1 MAKLYFKYGAMSCG
15 KTTELLQV
23 VYNYNR
29 KGFNVILIKP
39 AVDKKGDTKVVSRLG
54 VEREVDYI
62 LDDEEL
68 LSDKV
73 ELDTVDS
80 IVVDE
85 AQFMNE
91 KQINELWMI
100 SKLYDIPVLAYGLKS
115 NFQGHLFEGSKTLLE
130 KADVIEELVTICS
143 CGKKARFNA
152 RKLGEEYTISG
163 DEVAIDGIDATYEAL
178 CPECFIKKV
187 LKVEDQKEIPKVLR
201 KKNEK

>member
-15 KTTELLQV
+15 KTTDLLQV
-23 VYNYNR
+23 VHNYN
-29 KGFNVILIKP
+29 KNGFNVILIKP
-39 AVDKKGDTKVVSRLG
+39 AVDKKGGTKVVSRLG

-62 LDDEEL
+62 LDEDEL

-73 ELDTVDS
+73 ELDSIDS

-85 AQFMNE
+85 AQFMSDI
-91 KQINELWMI
+91 QINELWMI

-152 RKLGEEYTISG
+152 RRFGDEYTISG
-163 DEVAIDGIDATYEAL
+163 EEVAIDGIDATYEAL

-187 LKVEDQKEIPKVLR
+187 LKVEEGKEIPKVLK

>member
-23 VYNYNR
+23 VHNYNR

-62 LDDEEL
+62 LDEDEL

-73 ELDTVDS
+73 ELENIDS

-85 AQFMNE
+85 AQFMKE
-91 KQINELWMI
+91 IQINELWMI

-130 KADVIEELVTICS
+130 KADVREELVTICS

-152 RKLGEEYTISG
+152 RKLGDEYTISG
-163 DEVAIDGIDATYEAL
+163 EEVAIDGIDATYEAL

-187 LKVEDQKEIPKVLR
+187 LKIEEGKEIPKVLK

>member
-23 VYNYNR
+23 VHNYNK

-54 VEREVDYI
+54 VERKVDYI
-62 LDDEEL
+62 LDEDEL

-73 ELDTVDS
+73 ELENIDS

-85 AQFMNE
+85 AQFMSDM
-91 KQINELWMI
+91 QINELWMI
-100 SKLYDIPVLAYGLKS
+100 SKLYNIPVLAYGLKS
-115 NFQGHLFEGSKTLLE
+115 NFQGHLFKGSKTLLE

-152 RKLGEEYTISG
+152 RKLGDEYTING
-163 DEVAIDGIDATYEAL
+163 EEVAIDGIDATYEAL

-187 LKVEDQKEIPKVLR
+187 LKIEEKKEIPMVLR

>member
-23 VYNYNR
+23 VHNYNK

-54 VEREVDYI
+54 VEKEVDYI
-62 LDDEEL
+62 LNEDEL
-68 LSDKV
+68 LSEKI
-73 ELDTVDS
+73 ELEKIDS

-85 AQFMNE
+85 AQFMRE
-91 KQINELWMI
+91 TQINELWMI
-100 SKLYDIPVLAYGLKS
+100 SKLYDIPVLTYGLKS

-152 RKLGEEYTISG
+152 RRLGDEYTISG
-163 DEVAIDGIDATYEAL
+163 EEVAIDGIDAIYEAL
-178 CPECFIKKV
+178 CGECFIKKV
-187 LKVEDQKEIPKVLR
+187 LKIEEGKEISKVLR